1 MEYKALQE
9 KHGEEFRQSRRNLS
23 GVCDEVWGTE
33 EIKGKRTFTVNPTQN
48 GDDEP
53 NDRSSHSA
61 FIRAWKKIIII
72 VAAKQLF

>member
-1 MEYKALQE
+1 M
-9 KHGEEFRQSRRNLS
+9 
-23 GVCDEVWGTE
+23 
-33 EIKGKRTFTVNPTQN
+33 KRTFTVNPTQN